1 MSFFGYATF
10 HGLVMRMFTGVVVN
24 LERCRCKG
32 FDNLAAPLELV
43 HNPYCFKII
52 HVTFKRIESSTGVID
67 IVERR
72 LPNSKTNPRRI
83 DY

>member
-32 FDNLAAPLELV
+32 FDNLAAQLELV
-43 HNPYCFKII
+43 HNPYCLKALLSP
-52 HVTFKRIESSTGVID
+52 SSASNLLQVLST
-67 IVERR
+67 
-72 LPNSKTNPRRI
+72 
-83 DY
+83 